1 MVTVARLV
9 AVAAL
14 TTGAASFTAG
24 LYLPAKAELAQLLL
38 RRAWAETEFDPVRP
52 WPWADTWPVAR
63 LTVPGHEIDQI
74 VLAGAEGA
82 SLAFAPGHVDG
93 TAAPGETGNI
103 VIAGHRD
110 TVFEFL
116 GRLRLG
122 DEIRLDSPFGQHQVF
137 VVDSTAVVHE
147 RDTAPLEPTPGPVL
161 TLVTCYPL
169 DGTRPDGPL
178 RYVVRARSGRT
189 SLP

>member
-1 MVTVARLV
+1 MVTVARIL

-14 TTGAASFTAG
+14 TTGAASFAAG

-38 RRAWAETEFDPVRP
+38 RRAWAQTEFDPVRP

-63 LTVPGHEIDQI
+63 LTVPRLEIDQI
-74 VLAGAEGA
+74 VLAGDEGA
-82 SLAFAPGHVDG
+82 ALAFAPGHVDG
-93 TAAPGETGNI
+93 TTPPGQSGNV

-110 TVFEFL
+110 TVFSFL
-116 GRLRLG
+116 GRLKPG
-122 DEIRLDSPFGQHQVF
+122 DEIRLDSPFGQRQVYT
-137 VVDSTAVVHE
+137 VESTTVVHE
-147 RDTAPLEPTPGPVL
+147 RDTAVLDPTPDSIL

-178 RYVVRARSGRT
+178 RYLVRARTGGN
-189 SLP
+189 